1 MNISEIKINTFW
13 KGEAEVRGLAED
25 QGNLYQTRIYVKGS
39 QLRDYSCS
47 CGEGNSYKGP
57 CAHAKA
63 LFDMYQK
70 GQSRDGA
77 PVYTDQEV
85 RTLIREY
92 TNREVARII
101 QEEESSSVRL
111 IPVLLV
117 NGKGKDLRLEF
128 KIGRDRLYMVKDLT
142 AFVKAIE
149 MGALAEYGKKLAFHH
164 SLESFT
170 PDSRP
175 LAEFIVE
182 AVHTYQGYYSQFRKS
197 AYEARP
203 ALRELTIN
211 RENVD
216 PFFEMVMDQ
225 MVDVRIQGGP
235 AEPFLVSHFNPDFR
249 IQVKKKGRDGLSVS
263 LDRYRFSFEGERHLY
278 LESQGRIC
286 RCDEECSQVMGL
298 FIEKMAGLPGETAAV
313 NDRDVPLFYERVLKK
328 IEPYAIMESSG
339 VDWESYQ
346 REPLTA
352 KFFFESSRSGEVSM
366 EPILSYG
373 DYSFHPIEDELV
385 PRNICRDVPGEFRIS
400 QTITKYFQYKDAD
413 DQRLVIK
420 DDEEAI
426 YRLLSEGIGEFRQLG
441 EVYLSDEVSRWKIR
455 KMNGFRAGVT
465 ASQGWLDLRIEADG
479 MSGAELA
486 KILGAY
492 RQKKAYYRLKN
503 GEFLQLDSGGLL
515 TVAKLSQD
523 LAVSKTEVQSGHL
536 KLPLYRALYLDHLF
550 KEEPGIPF
558 YRDQLFK
565 AVVRGMK
572 SAEDA
577 EYQLPQSLAPVLRGY
592 QKYGYRWLRTLDDN
606 GFGGILADDMGLG
619 KTVQIIA
626 LLLAVY
632 GEENSQET
640 KETRLSLVVCPAS
653 LVYNWEHEFKKF
665 APQLAVR
672 PVVGTAG
679 ERAAVLKGAA
689 GTGSGETIQILV
701 TSYDLLRRDI
711 ALYSGME
718 FRFQIIDEAQF
729 IKNAGT
735 QNARAVKK
743 IRSQTRFA
751 LTGTP
756 IENRLGEL
764 WSIFDYLMPGFLF
777 SYQRFRRDFEAP
789 AVKENSPEALEG
801 LKRLTAPFILRRVKK
816 DVLKDLPDKLE
827 TVVYSK
833 MEEEQRKLY
842 AANAKQLK
850 EWLEEAEASPAEKIQ
865 ILAKLTRLRQ
875 ICCDPRL
882 CYDNYKGQSAKLETC
897 MDLVAN
903 GAAGGHKILL
913 FSQFASM
920 LALIRERLEK
930 AGIGCY
936 LLTGDTPKEERLHMV
951 DSFQKDGTPVF
962 LISLKAGGTGL
973 NLTAAD
979 MVIHYDPWWNVAAQ
993 NQATDRAHRIGQEKQ
1008 VSVFQLITK
1017 NTIEESIL
1025 TLQQAKSRLAG
1036 QVIGGVPAAL
1046 TREDVLWLLRS
1057 EEKTGIIMHN

>member
-1 MNISEIKINTFW
+1 MNISEIKTNTFW
-13 KGEAEVRGLAED
+13 KGEAEVKGLVED
-25 QGNLYQTRIYVKGS
+25 QGKLYQTRIYVKGS

-47 CGEGNSYKGP
+47 CAEGNSYKGP
-57 CAHAKA
+57 CVHAKT
-63 LFDMYQK
+63 LFDRYEK
-70 GQSRDGA
+70 GQTRDGA

-85 RTLIREY
+85 RSLIREY

-101 QEEESSSVRL
+101 QEEENSSVRL
-111 IPVLLV
+111 APVLLV
-117 NGKGKDLRLEF
+117 GGKGKNLRLEF
-128 KIGRDRLYMVKDLT
+128 KIGRDRFYILKDLT
-142 AFVKAIE
+142 AFVKAME
-149 MGALAEYGKKLAFHH
+149 MGALAEYGKNLAFHH
-164 SLESFT
+164 SLEALV
-170 PDSRP
+170 PESRP
-175 LAEFIVE
+175 LAEFIIE
-182 AVHTYQGYYSQFRKS
+182 TVHTFQGYYSQFRKT
-197 AYEARP
+197 AYETRP
-203 ALRELTIN
+203 ILRELTVN
-211 RENVD
+211 RENID
-216 PFFEMVMDQ
+216 SFFGMVMDQ
-225 MVDVRIQGGP
+225 YVDVRIQEGP
-235 AEPFLVSHFNPDFR
+235 AEPFLVSHFNPDFKVR
-249 IQVKKKGRDGLSVS
+249 VKKKGRDGLSVS
-263 LDRYRFSFEGERHLY
+263 LDGYRFSFMGERHLY
-278 LESQGRIC
+278 LESQGKIC
-286 RCDEECSQVMGL
+286 RCDEECSRVMSL
-298 FIEKMAGLPGETAAV
+298 FIEKMAALPGETASV
-313 NDRDVPLFYERVLKK
+313 NDRDVPLFYERVLKR
-328 IEPYAIMESSG
+328 IEPYAIIESEG
-339 VDWESYQ
+339 VDWESYR
-346 REPLTA
+346 REPLRA
-352 KFFFESSRSGEVSM
+352 RFYFESSGNGNISM
-366 EPILSYG
+366 EPLLSYG
-373 DYSFHPIEDELV
+373 DYSFHPIEDEMV
-385 PRNICRDVPGEFRIS
+385 PRSICRDVPGEFRIS
-400 QTITKYFQYKDAD
+400 QTITRYFKYKDASD
-413 DQRLVIK
+413 ERLVIQ
-420 DDEEAI
+420 DDEDAL
-426 YRLLSEGIGEFRQLG
+426 YRLLSEGIDEFRQLG
-441 EVYLSDEVSRWKIR
+441 EVFLSDEVSKWKI
-455 KMNGFRAGVT
+455 KKVKGMQAGVT
-465 ASQGWLDLRIEADG
+465 ASQGWLDLQIGIED
-479 MSGAELA
+479 MTGAELA

-492 RQKKAYYRLKN
+492 RLKKKYYRLKN

-523 LAVSKTEVQSGHL
+523 LALSKNEIQSGHL
-536 KLPLYRALYLDHLF
+536 RLPLYRALYLDSLF
-550 KEEPGIPF
+550 KEEPNIPF

-577 EYQLPQSLAPVLRGY
+577 EYQIPLSLATVLRGY

-619 KTVQIIA
+619 KTVQVIS

-632 GEENSQET
+632 GEA
-640 KETRLSLVVCPAS
+640 KETRMSLVVCPAS
-653 LVYNWEHEFKKF
+653 LVYNWEYEFKKF
-665 APQLAVR
+665 APQLVVC
-672 PVVGTAG
+672 PVAGTAG
-679 ERAAVLKGAA
+679 ERAAVLENAAKGTD
-689 GTGSGETIQILV
+689 GKKIQILI

-711 ALYSGME
+711 ALYSQLD

-777 SYQRFRRDFEAP
+777 SYQRFKRDFEVP
-789 AVKENSPEALEG
+789 AVKENSTEALEG
-801 LKRLTAPFILRRVKK
+801 LKRLTSPFILRRIKK

-833 MEEEQRKLY
+833 LEGEQRKLY
-842 AANAKQLK
+842 AANAKQLQD
-850 EWLEEAEASPAEKIQ
+850 WLEAESGSSPSDRIQ

-882 CYDNYKGQSAKLETC
+882 CYDNYKGRSAKLETC
-897 MDLVAN
+897 MELVAN

-920 LALIRERLEK
+920 LALIRERLETV
-930 AGIGCY
+930 GIGSY
-936 LLTGDTPKEERLHMV
+936 LLTGDTPKEERLRMV

-1036 QVIGGVPAAL
+1036 QVIGGVPAGL